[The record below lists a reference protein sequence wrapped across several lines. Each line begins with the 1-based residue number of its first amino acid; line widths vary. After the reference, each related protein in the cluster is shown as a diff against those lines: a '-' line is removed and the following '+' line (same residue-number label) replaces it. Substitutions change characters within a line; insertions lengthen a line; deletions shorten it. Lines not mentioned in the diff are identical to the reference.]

1 MRLAGFIGTIRAG
14 KQAGRAAGSCSGAG
28 GCPGGIELLK
38 KWLYGPIFP
47 VGQHQDGLPEGG
59 LLIQLHQ
66 MMAQNLSPRLVF
78 SGNRLLVQLGIKRS
92 GLLSCL
98 D

>member
-1 MRLAGFIGTIRAG
+1 MQLAGFIGTIRAG

-38 KWLYGPIFP
+38 KWLYRPISL
-47 VGQHQDGLPEGG
+47 VGQHQNGIPEGG
-59 LLIQLHQ
+59 FLIQSHQ
-66 MMAQNLSPRLVF
+66 MVAQNLSPRLVF
-78 SGNRLLVQLGIKRS
+78 SGNRLLVQPGIKRS